1 MKTALIG
8 YTGFVGSSLR
18 AQRSFEGLFNST
30 NFQDMAGQSFDL
42 IVCAGLP
49 ATKWKINK
57 DPQEDWIRILKLQ
70 SVLERVTT
78 REFVLISTIDVYPGR
93 TGQNEDAPFPSL
105 SEMNAYGYH
114 RLLFECFTAHA
125 FSKAAIVR
133 LPGLFGT
140 GLKKNVIFDLLH
152 DNALE
157 AINPASI
164 FQWYP
169 MTRLW
174 RDIETVREAGLRVCN
189 LFPEPI
195 PTARILAE
203 LFPGKQVGQKA
214 GPAVTYDMHTKH
226 GDLFG
231 CSLPNY
237 MDTAEE
243 VFDQLAHYVRH
254 EAVVSRKAG

>member
-18 AQRSFEGLFNST
+18 AQRSFEGLFNSA

-42 IVCAGLP
+42 MVCAGLP
-49 ATKWKINK
+49 ATKWKINQ
-57 DPQEDWIRILKLQ
+57 DPQADWTNILKLQ
-70 SVLERVTT
+70 SVLERVTAK
-78 REFVLISTIDVYPGR
+78 EFVLISTIDVYPGR
-93 TGQNEDAPFPSL
+93 AGWNEDAPFPAL

-114 RLLFECFTAHA
+114 RLLFECFTAHT
-125 FSKAAIVR
+125 FSKTAIVR
-133 LPGLFGT
+133 LPGLFGA
-140 GLKKNVIFDLLH
+140 GLKKNVIFDLLNN
-152 DNALE
+152 NALE
-157 AINPASI
+157 VINPESI

-169 MTRLW
+169 TARLW

-214 GPAVTYDMHTKH
+214 GPAITYDMHTQY
-226 GDLFG
+226 GALFD

-237 MDTAEE
+237 MDTAEGVLE
-243 VFDQLAHYVRH
+243 QLTHYVRH
-254 EAVVSRKAG
+254 EATVPRKAG